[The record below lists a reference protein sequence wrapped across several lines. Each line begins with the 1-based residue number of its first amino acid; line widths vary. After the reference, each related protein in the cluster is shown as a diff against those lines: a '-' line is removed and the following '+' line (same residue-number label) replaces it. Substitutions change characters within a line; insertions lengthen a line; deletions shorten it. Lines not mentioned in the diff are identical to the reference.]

1 MLTRR
6 RSHLIDK
13 TTPKSLFEHLKSCL
27 LNRARM
33 HEDVD
38 TYLHPLVHSLNEC
51 GLSIAGASVLLRTK
65 HPQLEMLV
73 QRWHPTTTKEVSVDD
88 VRTIAQ
94 HYANQKAD
102 GTTEVYLLKHG
113 HSNQALY
120 LKSPFAAVEVSGKAQ
135 SWVLNEHVNP
145 PRFPIFP
152 DLVKR
157 GHTDYCIIPVPMP
170 APYSFMIS
178 LSTNKPDGFPDD
190 FLETMVKAVP
200 YIRLSVAHKVE
211 RIMMTELLAAYLG
224 RNTAQQVASGRI
236 RHGDLQSLQAVIGFV
251 DLRGFTA
258 LTERLSSDQL
268 LALMGSFYSGIDRA
282 VTKYGGEIL
291 KFIGDG
297 LLFVFPAHE
306 GAPNICQNAVD
317 ALQELQMRVRKAN
330 KKYPETPIRYAA
342 ALHEGHVRYGNIG
355 APKRLDFTVIGAAV
369 NQTVRLQELGS
380 DHDLTLIL
388 SDSVASQID
397 QSTELLGSFQLTGF
411 KDQLLAYTLK
421 ASLTHN

>member
-1 MLTRR
+1 MTRR
-6 RSHLIDK
+6 RSLLIAK
-13 TTPKSLFEHLKSCL
+13 PTPESLFEHLKSCL
-27 LNRARM
+27 LDHARL

-38 TYLHPLVHSLNEC
+38 TYLHPLVHSLNEW
-51 GLSIAGASVLLRTK
+51 GLSIAGASVVLRTK

-73 QRWHPTTTKEVSVDD
+73 QRWHPTTSKEVSVDD
-88 VRTIAQ
+88 VRTIVQ

-120 LKSPFAAVEVSGKAQ
+120 LKSPFAAVEVSGKAE
-135 SWVLNEHVNP
+135 SWILNEHMNP
-145 PRFPIFP
+145 PAFPIFP
-152 DLVKR
+152 DLVTR
-157 GHTDYCIIPVPMP
+157 GHTEYCVVPVPMP

-178 LSTNKPDGFPDD
+178 LSTKAPGGFPDD
-190 FLETMVKAVP
+190 FLETMIKTVP

-224 RNTAQQVASGRI
+224 RNTAKQVASGRI

-258 LTERLSSDQL
+258 LTERLNSDQL
-268 LALMGSFYSGIDRA
+268 LALMGSFYSSIDRS

-306 GAPNICQNAVD
+306 DATNICQSAVD
-317 ALQELQMRVRKAN
+317 ALQELQMRIHKAN

-388 SDSVASQID
+388 SRSVADPIEQP
-397 QSTELLGSFQLTGF
+397 TELLGSFQLTGF
-411 KDQLLAYTLK
+411 KDHLMAYTLK
-421 ASLTHN
+421 GSMDHD